1 MKKPFVWVIL
11 AIITLLTF
19 RVVWESLDEPD
30 DEYLLIANPY
40 NEYTGTI
47 D

>member
-1 MKKPFVWVIL
+1 MKKPFIWIIMVIFAIL
-11 AIITLLTF
+11 AIRI
-19 RVVWESLDEPD
+19 VWEALDEPD

-40 NEYTGTI
+40 NEYVK